1 MLIKKLVCS
10 SCGVVNDDDANFC
23 KNCGE
28 GARISTRVGSVESI
42 KPKPFQPFGIGTRV
56 MSPDDFKVYTNGIK
70 LPEDGKSR
78 LLGGIEEMP
87 TARFTSTVSPISPF
101 PAKL

>member
-1 MLIKKLVCS
+1 MLVKKLVCS
-10 SCGVVNDDDANFC
+10 SCNVVNDDDANFC

-28 GARISTRVGSVESI
+28 GARISTRVGSDVSI
-42 KPKPFQPFGIGTRV
+42 KTPLQPFGIGTRI

-70 LPEDGKSR
+70 IPEDGKSR
-78 LLGGIEEMP
+78 LLGGIEEIP
-87 TARFTSTVSPISPF
+87 VARFTAKVTPISPF